1 MVRRMN
7 SDIPATI
14 HIVGPA
20 DAHLLEN
27 IAEDVF
33 DEQVT
38 PDLLAD
44 YLAEPNHVLCVAVLE
59 GVVIGQ
65 ARAIIHKH
73 PDNTPELYIDNVGVC
88 PRFQRNGIG
97 LDMVTELFAIGRAR
111 HCTDVWVATEADN
124 AAARAFYKSFD
135 LTMEPMVMFDGEL

>member
-1 MVRRMN
+1 M
-7 SDIPATI
+7 
-14 HIVGPA
+14 
-20 DAHLLEN
+20 
-27 IAEDVF
+27 
-33 DEQVT
+33 
-38 PDLLAD
+38 
-44 YLAEPNHVLCVAVLE
+44 AVLE
-59 GVVIGQ
+59 GLVIGQ

-135 LTMEPMVMFDGEL
+135 LTLEPMVMFDGEL